1 MDNSTFQ
8 GLTFIS
14 MASNNSPV
22 LPRALISSVSS
33 ASIWEGSMVQENEC
47 NPQQILNSSEDQQ
60 VNHSESTD
68 DRYEKMENNFVK
80 TTIFFETTAVVFE
93 AKKNINAFFS
103 NSIIKSIRVLVL
115 VGKNWWHSHVLRRS
129 SVWNCRHISL

>member
-33 ASIWEGSMVQENEC
+33 ASIWEGSMVQESEC
-47 NPQQILNSSEDQQ
+47 NPQQILNSSEGQQ

-80 TTIFFETTAVVFE
+80 TTIFFR
-93 AKKNINAFFS
+93 NYGSFF
-103 NSIIKSIRVLVL
+103 
-115 VGKNWWHSHVLRRS
+115 RS
-129 SVWNCRHISL
+129 KEKY

>member
-33 ASIWEGSMVQENEC
+33 ASIWEGSMVQESEC

-68 DRYEKMENNFVK
+68 DRYEKWK
-80 TTIFFETTAVVFE
+80 ITLLKPFFAETTAVFFE
-93 AKKNINAFFS
+93 AKKNINSFFS
-103 NSIIKSIRVLVL
+103 N
-115 VGKNWWHSHVLRRS
+115 
-129 SVWNCRHISL
+129 